1 MTAQVVKNHSIGGVS
16 FGQQTSIAPV
26 TEIPSGHNATIPAAK
41 AGNLSTRTD
50 NDTGVITLTSNPSVA
65 IATGDIV
72 DVYWSGGTRRSM
84 TVGTVS
90 GGGLTVPIDGGVGDN
105 LPVATTLV
113 TVMTQQ
119 EREIRFDGDD
129 LQVLLGTGEAKCTII
144 LTGDDDVEDF
154 SILLP
159 NANQV
164 YEWFAGSG
172 VTNPVAGDAI
182 TKCYVTH
189 GDSTAARKVKT
200 GVGIS

>member
-1 MTAQVVKNHSIGGVS
+1 MTATIQKTNSLGGVS

-26 TEIPSGHNATIPAAK
+26 SEIPTGHNATIPAAK
-41 AGNLSTRTD
+41 AGTLTTRTD
-50 NDTGVITLTSNPSVA
+50 DNTGVITLTANGGVA
-65 IATGDIV
+65 IISTDVV
-72 DVYWSGGTRRSM
+72 DVYWAGGSRRSM
-84 TVGTVS
+84 VATVAALALS
-90 GGGLTVPIDGGVGDN
+90 IEGGVGDV
-105 LPVATTLV
+105 LPADETAV

-119 EREIRFDGDD
+119 EREIRFDGDN

-164 YEWFAGSG
+164 YDWYTGNG
-172 VTNPVAGDAI
+172 VTNPVAGDTI